1 MSSNSVSSQP
11 QPSQQPGLPV
21 LSSFS
26 SSSPAQL
33 RELQSLKIEA
43 ENLRANQAHLE
54 RELET
59 IRLQIAAKDS
69 AILAKMKE
77 LEEQASRDEI
87 TERQSAFKATVLDN
101 VALIEALRRK
111 CHENANL
118 KTALDNIVMNRAT
131 FDDNSQF
138 GAALLTE
145 LSGDVL
151 PFLHEVAARVLEA
164 DNVNTNVLDP
174 EITAPVV
181 DIDSASEVDDQ
192 ADRSFTPPRRSPS
205 IKSESSSTQAFP
217 SIPQDAE
224 QEPYLNTTETMS
236 PTSSYPEPPV
246 AQGQGQASFEP
257 YTLLQDQ
264 LLPQTLVQTP
274 PLVQTPSLVQTPPLL
289 QTRTQ
294 TPVANLNPVARRV
307 TPAPG
312 FGQAASPEPRTMYA
326 SQTRFSLKPNPP
338 MRPAASSPEPNQAG
352 ISRLQRDFPG
362 LLDSLRMSEQ
372 AQPSPP
378 PSKRRA
384 RDSVDT
390 DMSGNRSSTPGG
402 SGGVKPPAKK
412 QKLDKEPAYMPT
424 FGIFMKQLETEHRQG
439 NSIEEMITCSRCE
452 QIKPKCR
459 ILNCLH
465 LYCHKC
471 VLALRADAEK
481 GNPVT
486 GFRAFCVKQG
496 CNVEVSGKTS
506 VVEPEAMAFLKWYN
520 EQPANLT
527 ATVAQK
533 HVLETALEDFP
544 EDDEIERKLDHVNAK
559 VDQLNATGQP
569 DKLCDLVHCVKLA
582 RKPY

>member
-1 MSSNSVSSQP
+1 MSSNPDSSQP

-21 LSSFS
+21 LSPFS

-33 RELQSLKIEA
+33 RELQSLKNEA

-59 IRLQIAAKDS
+59 VRHQIAANDS

-77 LEEQASRDEI
+77 LEEQAFRDET
-87 TERQSAFKATVLDN
+87 TERQSAFKATVLDD
-101 VALIEALRRK
+101 VAIVEALRRK
-111 CHENANL
+111 CQEDASL
-118 KTALDNIVMNRAT
+118 KTALDNIVMNRDT
-131 FDDNSQF
+131 FEDNSQF

-174 EITAPVV
+174 EMTAPVI
-181 DIDSASEVDDQ
+181 DIDSASERDDQ
-192 ADRSFTPPRRSPS
+192 AADRSFNPARRSPS

-217 SIPQDAE
+217 SIPQAAE
-224 QEPYLNTTETMS
+224 PEPYLTTTETMS

-264 LLPQTLVQTP
+264 LLPQ
-274 PLVQTPSLVQTPPLL
+274 PLVQTSPLVQT
-289 QTRTQ
+289 RAQ
-294 TPVANLNPVARRV
+294 TPVANPVARRV
-307 TPAPG
+307 TPTPG
-312 FGQAASPEPRTMYA
+312 FGQAASPEPRTMYG
-326 SQTRFSLKPNPP
+326 SQARFSLKPTAP
-338 MRPAASSPEPNQAG
+338 MRPVASSPEPNQAG

-372 AQPSPP
+372 VQPSPP
-378 PSKRRA
+378 PAKRRA

-390 DMSGNRSSTPGG
+390 DISGNRSSTPGG
-402 SGGVKPPAKK
+402 GGGARPPAKK

-452 QIKPKCR
+452 LVKPKCR

-544 EDDEIERKLDHVNAK
+544 EDEEIERKLDHVNAK

-569 DKLCDLVHCVKLA
+569 DKLCELVHCVKLA

>member
-412 QKLDKEPAYMPT
+412 QKLDKEPGKLFTLDTRHLDPLIALLFT
-424 FGIFMKQLETEHRQG
+424 VVSRLLETREPLFLGQ
-439 NSIEEMITCSRCE
+439 
-452 QIKPKCR
+452 
-459 ILNCLH
+459 
-465 LYCHKC
+465 
-471 VLALRADAEK
+471 
-481 GNPVT
+481 
-486 GFRAFCVKQG
+486 
-496 CNVEVSGKTS
+496 TS
-506 VVEPEAMAFLKWYN
+506 
-520 EQPANLT
+520 
-527 ATVAQK
+527 
-533 HVLETALEDFP
+533 
-544 EDDEIERKLDHVNAK
+544 
-559 VDQLNATGQP
+559 
-569 DKLCDLVHCVKLA
+569 
-582 RKPY
+582 